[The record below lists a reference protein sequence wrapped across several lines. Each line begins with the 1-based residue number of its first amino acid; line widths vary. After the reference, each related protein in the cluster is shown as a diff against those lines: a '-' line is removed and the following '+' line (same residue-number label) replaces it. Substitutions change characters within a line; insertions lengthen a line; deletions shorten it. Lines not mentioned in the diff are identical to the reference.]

1 MEGKASKQSSKGGYK
16 TPSSVFPTHPT
27 RGVGEGPKRKRERG
41 GVHVIHEAEIKR
53 KPDVTKCRQ
62 L

>member
-41 GVHVIHEAEIKR
+41 GGGGAR
-53 KPDVTKCRQ
+53 DP
-62 L
+62 